1 MNENLLKVV
10 DALINDDETMASEYL
25 KQAMVDKVRQR
36 LGINESLQTELEQTL
51 NQDEQ
56 QKLFKKFIVDYFKEQ
71 YAHEIESL
79 EDELFDIEE
88 GDEDALD
95 NLESDIESV
104 FDNVYDV
111 LGDMI
116 CTDGFEYLK
125 FNNFPSSFQE
135 WFKQYFVNQN
145 NNVKKQIQTEIIP
158 KYHDD
163 IVSSLDKNK
172 KFEKR
177 INKIYKAINKLRID

>member
-1 MNENLLKVV
+1 
-10 DALINDDETMASEYL
+10 
-25 KQAMVDKVRQR
+25 
-36 LGINESLQTELEQTL
+36 
-51 NQDEQ
+51 
-56 QKLFKKFIVDYFKEQ
+56 
-71 YAHEIESL
+71 
-79 EDELFDIEE
+79 
-88 GDEDALD
+88 
-95 NLESDIESV
+95 
-104 FDNVYDV
+104 
-111 LGDMI
+111 MI

-177 INKIYKAINKLRID
+177 INKIYKGINKLRID